1 MFRSPLPWFRVL
13 CFAKDSE
20 RFKTSHDETYLHHL
34 CTVLG
39 PLIQAFGRAMNDFVE
54 VGFPAVRS
62 AQEYT
67 RLNLR
72 DMSTIATFFSAVTTG
87 MIQIAIPTTGSSLDT
102 VASLFFISWLVFSI
116 AVIVQSLLS
125 LAWNHSF

>member
-1 MFRSPLPWFRVL
+1 VL
-13 CFAKDSE
+13 CFVKDSE
-20 RFKTSHDETYLHHL
+20 RFKTSHDETYLHDL

-39 PLIQAFGRAMNDFVE
+39 PLIQGFGRAMNDFVE
-54 VGFPAVRS
+54 VGYPAVKS
-62 AQEYT
+62 TQEYT

-72 DMSTIATFFSAVTTG
+72 NMSTIATFFSGVTTG
-87 MIQIAIPTTGSSLDT
+87 MIQVAVPTSDSGLDT
-102 VASLFFISWLVFSI
+102 VVSLFFISSLVFSI